1 MTKLIVG
8 DHHIHGQKKIAFS
21 YSDQGGT
28 WRKLNNLKPLF
39 SRNEGQ
45 IIKSCRPETTTS
57 ENQYDCN
64 DLSA

>member
-28 WRKLNNLKPLF
+28 LEK
-39 SRNEGQ
+39 
-45 IIKSCRPETTTS
+45 IKQPKT
-57 ENQYDCN
+57 
-64 DLSA
+64 LV